1 MGRMAQWASME
12 KRLGFLLFYISCSAL
27 FFSFFSCRRRV
38 VLAQD
43 LATARPVDVGVILD
57 LESLT
62 GKRSWTSI
70 SMALDDFYAAHGDNK
85 TRVVLHLRDSK
96 ASAVG
101 AAEAAV
107 DLMKNVHVSC
117 IVGPLTSTEA
127 AFVVHL
133 GDRARVPVVA
143 FSATSPALRSPF
155 FVRATP
161 SDSVQV
167 PAIAAL
173 VRHFAWRQV
182 VLVYTDSEY
191 GTGVVP
197 SLIDA
202 LQDAYVRVP
211 YRAVIP
217 AAASDDDLDREL
229 RRLKDMPAR
238 VFVVHALPD
247 LGIRI
252 FRLATELGMMTA
264 GYVWIATGGISDV
277 LEMVDKMPMSGII
290 GVRSYVNRSKEV
302 LNFTNRFRW
311 RFQRDYPAAQ
321 VANPSMIQLRAYDT
335 VWAVA
340 TAAKKL
346 DPSLMRSSIDRTAQ
360 SGNAS
365 TDLGR
370 LGVSKTGEA
379 LLHAILHTRFQGL
392 TGDFLLVDGQLQPS
406 ALEIVNVDG
415 GKLITIGFWTPEE
428 GGTLKQQLNSTND
441 TDVLNSVVWPGSQT
455 DVPRGWEIPTNGKRL
470 RIGVPLKH
478 GFDQFVKVETDP
490 TTNRTHVSGYCI
502 DVFEAVMH
510 RLPYPVAFD
519 YIPAVNSDE
528 SYDNLVY
535 QVYSKNFDAVV
546 GDTTI
551 LANRT
556 HFVDFTMPYAESGVS
571 MVVSVEKNNSTGMWI
586 FLQPLTPDLWWA
598 IFAVFVLTGFMLW
611 MIERRN
617 NEFPGTPFQQLGTV
631 FYYVFS
637 IAFFAHAEKLTSNL
651 SRFAVI
657 VFSFVVLVLTSSYT
671 ASLTSTLTVRQLQPT
686 VTNVDQLL
694 ATGAFVGHQDG
705 SYVVGMLERMG
716 IHASK
721 LRNYSTSDQFAEAL
735 AKGSARGGVDAVFDE
750 IPYLKLFLY
759 QHPDDFTMVGPT
771 YKTDGFGFVFPQ
783 GSPLVP
789 DISRAILNAT
799 EARELALIE
808 SKWFGFPKNSTS
820 KSSDR
825 SSSSLALHDFAGLF
839 VITGLVS
846 AAALIIFLA
855 RFIYVER
862 NGLQEAASTETTLWR
877 KTVALLKHYHD
888 VEETPSCPTSKRDE
902 NGALGGDQ
910 IPATGSQSPESI
922 SNHSLFSAASGE
934 EGASS
939 SELNSPMAESREAR

>member
-1 MGRMAQWASME
+1 MAQWASME
-12 KRLGFLLFYISCSAL
+12 KQLGFLLFYISCSAL
-27 FFSFFSCRRRV
+27 FFSFFAGRRRV
-38 VLAQD
+38 VFAQA

-62 GKRSWTSI
+62 GKRSLTSI
-70 SMALDDFYAAHGDNK
+70 SMAVDDFHAAHGDNK
-85 TRVVLHLRDSK
+85 TGVVLHVRDSK
-96 ASAVG
+96 GSAVG

-107 DLMKNVHVSC
+107 DLLKNVHVSC
-117 IVGPLTSTEA
+117 IVGPPTSTEA

-133 GDRARVPVVA
+133 GNRTRVPIVA
-143 FSATSPALRSPF
+143 FSATSAALRSPF
-155 FVRATP
+155 FVRAAP

-182 VLVYTDSEY
+182 VPIYTDSDY

-217 AAASDDDLDREL
+217 AAASVDDLDGVL

-264 GYVWIATGGISDV
+264 GYVWIATDGISDV
-277 LEMVDKMPMSGII
+277 LEMVDKMPMTGII

-321 VANPSMIQLRAYDT
+321 VANPSAIQLRAYDT

-346 DPSLMRSSIDRTAQ
+346 DPSLTRSASDGTAQ
-360 SGNAS
+360 SGDGS

-370 LGVSKTGEA
+370 LSVSETGEA
-379 LLHAILHTRFQGL
+379 LLRDILHTRFQGL
-392 TGDFLLVDGQLQPS
+392 TGDFVLVDGQLQPS

-428 GGTLKQQLNSTND
+428 GGTLKQQLNS
-441 TDVLNSVVWPGSQT
+441 VVWPGSQT
-455 DVPRGWEIPTNGKRL
+455 DVPRGWEIPTIGKRL

-490 TTNRTHVSGYCI
+490 TTNQIHVSGYCI
-502 DVFEAVMH
+502 DVFEAVLR

-528 SYDNLVY
+528 SYDDLVY

-556 HFVDFTMPYAESGVS
+556 QFVDFTMPYTESGVS

-586 FLQPLTPDLWWA
+586 FLQPLTLDLWLA

-611 MIERRN
+611 VIERRN
-617 NEFPGTPFQQLGTV
+617 NEEFPGTPLQQLGTI

-637 IAFFAHAEKLTSNL
+637 IAFFSHAERLTSNL

-657 VFSFVVLVLTSSYT
+657 VFSFVVLALTSSYT

-686 VTNVDQLL
+686 VKNVDQLL

-716 IHASK
+716 IHSSK
-721 LRNYSTSDQFAEAL
+721 LRNYSTPDQYAEAL

-750 IPYLKLFLY
+750 IPYLKLFLH

-789 DISRAILNAT
+789 DISRAILNVT
-799 EARELALIE
+799 ESRELVLLE

-820 KSSDR
+820 NSSGR
-825 SSSSLALHDFAGLF
+825 SSSSLAFHDFAGLF
-839 VITGLVS
+839 LITGVVS
-846 AAALIIFLA
+846 AAALIIFVA
-855 RFIYVER
+855 RFIYEER
-862 NGLQEAASTETTLWR
+862 NGLKEAASTETSLWR

-888 VEETPSCPTSKRDE
+888 VEEPPSYPTSKRE
-902 NGALGGDQ
+902 ESGGSDGVGMDQ
-910 IPATGSQSPESI
+910 NRIAATGSQSPESI
-922 SNHSLFSAASGE
+922 SNHSVFSSASGE
-934 EGASS
+934 EGGASS
-939 SELNSPMAESREAR
+939 SELNSPMAESRDAR